1 MMDNERPRPAAADP
15 TIMDDLIR
23 RTKRFLVGTAADSAE
38 RLAGPFFRTAT
49 SRVTSHLVAASI
61 FGASAVFLMIAG
73 SEGLKSAG
81 LAPWLSYLTLGLV
94 GVLSAS
100 VVLLRARGQGKAS

>member
-1 MMDNERPRPAAADP
+1 MNNSVV
-15 TIMDDLIR
+15 DDLIR
-23 RTKRFLVGTAADSAE
+23 RTKEFLAGTAADSAE
-38 RLAGPFFRTAT
+38 RFVGPMFRGAT

-73 SEGLKSAG
+73 SEGLKTAG
-81 LAPWLSYLTLGLV
+81 LAPWLAYLTLGLV

-100 VVLLRARGQGKAS
+100 VVLLRAKSRPA